1 MNARTMIRIAP
12 TPIAA
17 YIRPSVDEP
26 SSEVTE
32 LSVEEESEEF
42 VVDEEFE
49 SSLVEESAVE
59 LSVLVAVEAFGLTSF
74 EIELKVI

>member
-1 MNARTMIRIAP
+1 MAMNARTMIRIAP

-32 LSVEEESEEF
+32 LFEEEESEEF
-42 VVDEEFE
+42 VVDEEFDA
-49 SSLVEESAVE
+49 SLVEESAVE
-59 LSVLVAVEAFGLTSF
+59 SSVLVAEEGFGSTSF
-74 EIELKVI
+74 EIEL